1 MYPALQTGD
10 LSDDNLKFARQ
21 VGVEHVVASNLDEL
35 IPKGQKSWT
44 KEALLKMREQTEK
57 HGVKV
62 EVVALP
68 LSSHYIERAENPNIM
83 LGTPGRDQE
92 IEAICECIRAAGQ
105 AGISCLKYN
114 LTLLGVVS
122 THRTVGRG
130 GAIYRS
136 FDINKSENKDELPPA
151 GRVTADMMWER
162 ITYFLERVIPVAEE
176 YKVKMACHQHDPAMP
191 RETGYRGIDRVLGT
205 VEGVKKFVDIV
216 DSPYNGLNFCQG
228 TCAEMLEDPAKEIL
242 DVIRYFGKRK
252 KIFMVHFRN
261 IRGKF
266 LNFDETYVDEGSVDM
281 WEAMKVYKE
290 VGYQGVFCPD
300 HVARSEQDTPWGHR
314 QRAFTVG
321 YIKALIKAVNN
332 P

>member
-1 MYPALQTGD
+1 MYPGLQTGD

-21 VGVEHVVASNLDEL
+21 IGVENVVASNLNEL
-35 IPKGQKSWT
+35 IPEGQKSWT
-44 KEALLKMREQTEK
+44 KDALLKMREQTEK

-62 EVVALP
+62 DVVALP
-68 LSSHYIERAENPNIM
+68 LSSHYVERAENPNIM
-83 LGTPGRDQE
+83 LGTPERDKE
-92 IEAICECIRAAGQ
+92 IEAICDCIRAAGE
-105 AGISCLKYN
+105 AGIPCLKYN

-122 THRTVGRG
+122 THRTEGRG
-130 GAIYRS
+130 GASYRS
-136 FDINKSENKDELPPA
+136 FDINKSTDKDELTPA

-191 RETGYRGIDRVLGT
+191 HDTGYRGIDRVLGT
-205 VEGVKKFVDIV
+205 VDGVKKFVDIV
-216 DSPYNGLNFCQG
+216 DSPYHGLNFCQG
-228 TCAEMLEDPAKEIL
+228 TCSEMLKDPGKEIM
-242 DVIRYFGKRK
+242 DVIRYFGERK

-261 IRGKF
+261 IRGGF
-266 LNFDETYVDEGSVDM
+266 LNFDEVYVDEGSVDM

-290 VGYQGVFCPD
+290 VGYEGVFCPD
-300 HVARSEQDTPWGHR
+300 HVAKSEQDSSWGHR